1 MSFKKLAKSGKYVH
15 QDDLSQD
22 DLSQDEMSQDEM
34 SQDEMSQ
41 DDLSVRTKRL
51 LASN

>member
-22 DLSQDEMSQDEM
+22 DLSQDEMSQDET
-34 SQDEMSQ
+34 SQ

-51 LASN
+51 LAVPGCIN